1 MSLYGGRGMY
11 KKLAGRI
18 ADSPAMKAVCAKRIG
33 RKASR
38 MGDFEI
44 ILKRRSMERLYKKRD

>member
-1 MSLYGGRGMY
+1 MY